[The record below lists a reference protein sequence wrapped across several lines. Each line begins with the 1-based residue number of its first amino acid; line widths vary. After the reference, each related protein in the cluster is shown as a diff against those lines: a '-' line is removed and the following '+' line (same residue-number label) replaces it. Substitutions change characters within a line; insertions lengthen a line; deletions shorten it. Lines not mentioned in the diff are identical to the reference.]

1 METETKSIDEK
12 LAQAN
17 AEFDK
22 RLADETKSAAGE
34 RVTQKVTK
42 PPVRPQLQKKRI
54 GDVAHTHFDE
64 NDYELI
70 ERDCLFVEHF
80 VNDRKGFRINN
91 IRYQGKVVV
100 PQCVANYLS
109 KMENMSHAAER
120 GIFENRGRRLNYGE
134 IVG

>member
-1 METETKSIDEK
+1 MENENKSIDEK

-22 RLADETKSAAGE
+22 RLAGE
-34 RVTQKVTK
+34 RVIQKVVK

-70 ERDCLFVEHF
+70 ERDCLFVEHI

-100 PQCVANYLS
+100 PLCVANYLS
-109 KMENMSHAAER
+109 KMENDNHASER
-120 GIFENRGRRLNYGE
+120 GIFENRGRHLNYGE
-134 IVG
+134 ISG